1 MEKYV
6 NPVALEHLPRD
17 GFTLLEW
24 GGFSFIAPTT
34 NLAKNQ

>member
-1 MEKYV
+1 M
-6 NPVALEHLPRD
+6 PRD

-24 GGFSFIAPTT
+24 GGFSFTAPTT